1 MRTNAKYIWIIVFVT
16 FVGGYL
22 LLETSGL
29 MGRSG
34 VSTST
39 VVATVN
45 GKDILY
51 LTWVNATQQLAQQ
64 QEQSQTR
71 GLTLDERRQI
81 DEQAYNQLVTDILLE
96 QEYAKRG
103 IRVTDAEII
112 EAAKLSPPPQFMQA
126 PELQTDGRFDAS
138 KYQRFLASPGAKAQ
152 GLLAQLEGYYRAE
165 LPKQKLFS
173 QVAGDV
179 FVSDARLWQIWK
191 DTHDSATVSFV
202 ALRPTVDKD
211 GFASVT
217 DAEIQK
223 YYDQHKTSFDRPG
236 RAVLSIVQVSRR
248 ASTADSLATLKRV
261 QALREEIM
269 KGGKFDEIAK
279 RESDDSVSGRRGGEL
294 TPGPRGTYVKVFEDA
309 AYKLKI
315 GEVSAPVA
323 TEFGFHLIKPRGQK
337 GGTPAIRHILKLV
350 RQSDS
355 SATITDKRADSLVTL
370 AASQT
375 EPAKFDSAAA
385 KLKLLVSR
393 IEVREGEQAQYLGRN
408 IPSVGAWAF
417 TGARPGES
425 SDLYDD
431 EFGYYLVRL
440 DSLTEG
446 GVQPLSALKQ
456 DIREAVAR
464 LKAIDALVPEAQALV
479 TAAASSTLEGA
490 AAARKLL
497 VEKAGPFTRT
507 TTMPALG
514 NMSEAIGAAFG
525 VGVGQ
530 LTPPVRTDDGV
541 FVLRVES
548 RTEADQKTWEAQKTL
563 QREQVTRGMREQRV
577 RMFLDNLR
585 KAAKI
590 DARRKA
596 VPLSQRRGSA

>member
-1 MRTNAKYIWIIVFVT
+1 MRSNAKYIWIIVFIT

-51 LTWVNATQQLAQQ
+51 LTWANATQQLAQQ
-64 QEQSQTR
+64 QEQANTR
-71 GLTLDERRQI
+71 GLTLDERSQI

-112 EAAKLSPPPQFMQA
+112 EAAKQNPPPQFMQA
-126 PELQTDGRFDAS
+126 PELQTDGRFDQS

-152 GLLAQLEGYYRAE
+152 GLLAQLEGYYRTE

-173 QVAGDV
+173 QIAGDV

-191 DTHDSATVSFV
+191 DTHDSSSISFV
-202 ALRPTVDKD
+202 AMRPTVDKD
-211 GFASVT
+211 MFAAVT

-223 YYDQHKTSFDRPG
+223 YYDQHKSSFDRPG

-248 ASTADSLATLKRV
+248 ASAADSLATLKRV
-261 QALREEIM
+261 QTLREEIM
-269 KGGKFDEIAK
+269 KGSKFDDIAK
-279 RESDDSVSGRRGGEL
+279 RESDDSVSGAKGGAL

-309 AYKLKI
+309 AFKLKI
-315 GEVSAPVA
+315 GEVSPPVP
-323 TEFGFHLIKPRGQK
+323 TEFGFHLIKLDARK
-337 GGTPAIRHILKLV
+337 GDTLTIRHILKLIK
-350 RQSDS
+350 QSDS

-375 EPAKFDSAAA
+375 EPAKFDSAA
-385 KLKLLVSR
+385 KQLKMLVSR
-393 IEVREGEQAQYLGRN
+393 IEVQEGQPASYLGRN
-408 IPSVGAWAF
+408 VPSVGAWAF

-431 EFGYYLVRL
+431 ELGYYLVRL

-464 LKAIDALVPEAQALV
+464 LKAIDALLPEAQSLV
-479 TAAASSTLEGA
+479 AAAAGSTLETA
-490 AAARKLL
+490 ATAKKVI

-507 TTMPALG
+507 TTVPALG
-514 NMSEAIGAAFG
+514 NMSEAVGAAFG
-525 VGVGQ
+525 VAAGQ
-530 LTPPVRTDDGV
+530 VTPPIRTNEGV
-541 FVLRVES
+541 FVIRVDK
-548 RTEADQKTWEAQKTL
+548 RTDADQKLWEAQKGL

-585 KAAKI
+585 KSAKI
-590 DARRKA
+590 DDRRKA
-596 VPLSQRRGSA
+596 VQLSQRRVSA